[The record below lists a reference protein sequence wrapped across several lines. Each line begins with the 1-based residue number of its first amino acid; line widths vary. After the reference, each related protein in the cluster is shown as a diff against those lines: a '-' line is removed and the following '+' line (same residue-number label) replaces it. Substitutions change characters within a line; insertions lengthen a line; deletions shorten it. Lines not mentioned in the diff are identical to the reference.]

1 MLKISE
7 KLDCQK
13 PHDCTL
19 TLAFDMRQKSRFRA
33 QLDEGVEVALFMP
46 RGSVLRSGD
55 LLKADN
61 GKIVLVKAAAE
72 LVSYVATEDSHLMA
86 RACYHLGNRHVPLQI
101 GEGWLRYAHDHV
113 LDDMLHGLGLHA
125 KAMRA
130 PFEPEAG
137 AYGGHASHQH
147 AHAHHDHEH
156 PEH

>member
-7 KLDCQK
+7 KLDNTK

-19 TLAFDMRQKSRFRA
+19 TLAFDLRQKSRFKA
-33 QLDEGVEVALFMP
+33 VLDDGVEAALILP

-55 LLKADN
+55 CLRAED
-61 GKIVLVKAAAE
+61 GKIILIQAASE
-72 LVSYVATEDSHLMA
+72 RVSNVATDDAHLLA

-125 KAMRA
+125 ITVEAL
-130 PFEPEAG
+130 FEPEAG
-137 AYGGHASHQH
+137 AYGGHA
-147 AHAHHDHEH
+147 AHAHHHDHDHEH
-156 PEH
+156 HEH